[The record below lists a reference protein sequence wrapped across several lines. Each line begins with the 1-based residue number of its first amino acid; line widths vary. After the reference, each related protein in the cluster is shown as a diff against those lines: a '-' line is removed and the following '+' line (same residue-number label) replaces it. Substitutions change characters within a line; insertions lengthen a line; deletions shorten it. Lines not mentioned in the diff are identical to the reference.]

1 MKGEDGDVPTIISNI
16 KRIKN
21 TIAGKIQ
28 YALFFH
34 IKDTISAKIFFLFIR
49 TPFV

>member
-1 MKGEDGDVPTIISNI
+1 MNGEAGDVPTIINKI
-16 KRIKN
+16 KSTRK

-34 IKDTISAKIFFLFIR
+34 INVQISAKIFFLFI
-49 TPFV
+49 